1 MRTRIA
7 MNEAID
13 SHEDASATDDIVQA
27 IDPRAELV
35 RLLDSHGDSVVRRLH
50 AEKVAKD
57 GVLPFASPRDP
68 AAVLAGLRPAM
79 DRIASRAAM
88 RGRWQKARPDP
99 QTPEVD
105 LEDAAPVAG
114 RERLGHVAA
123 DEHRRPAGERLLH
136 DEREALADAGE
147 HEQISGLIFA
157 DDFLRR
163 QPSGKAHGRRIA
175 VGGRHRPPA
184 DEGPMAARQIR
195 KDGVRSCL
203 LPPPRRG
210 GHPRRT
216 EACHGPDRLVGSH
229 ALRMAK
235 GKT

>member
-79 DRIASRAAM
+79 DRIASWAATPF
-88 RGRWQKARPDP
+88 GWQKARPDP
-99 QTPEVD
+99 QPHFGWQKARPDPQPRPPTVT
-105 LEDAAPVAG
+105 AVADG
-114 RERLGHVAA
+114 ERERRG
-123 DEHRRPAGERLLH
+123 
-136 DEREALADAGE
+136 LAFFLPRG
-147 HEQISGLIFA
+147 
-157 DDFLRR
+157 DFPR
-163 QPSGKAHGRRIA
+163 GF
-175 VGGRHRPPA
+175 
-184 DEGPMAARQIR
+184 EG
-195 KDGVRSCL
+195 
-203 LPPPRRG
+203 
-210 GHPRRT
+210 
-216 EACHGPDRLVGSH
+216 
-229 ALRMAK
+229 
-235 GKT
+235 